1 MIGIIHCKYQIAR
14 KTRIFDTFQTLT
26 SKCWTHNQ
34 AKRPSFQDISKTL
47 HKNVRF
53 LKKKE
58 NNLKSFQN
66 VYETLMTIVKI
77 FNFFTGKSS
86 QAA

>member
-1 MIGIIHCKYQIAR
+1 MIGIIHCKCQIAR

-47 HKNVRF
+47 HKNVR
-53 LKKKE
+53 LLKKE
-58 NNLKSFQN
+58 NILKLFQS
-66 VYETLMTIVKI
+66 VYKSLMAFVK
-77 FNFFTGKSS
+77 
-86 QAA
+86 